1 MISINL
7 TRVAE
12 HLTEHSALLSSLAAY
27 PLPSYPGREQ
37 EPLLNQLLRK
47 KLEPHVEDW
56 VEEGKRAGEE
66 VGDAEGWMELWEWA
80 GREETLE
87 EVVKGRGGG
96 GEDEEKEEEEMG
108 DEGGDGAVGDTGQG
122 TGNGKGKG
130 EEDKEPMAMEEV
142 LRFLMKGEEVK
153 R

>member
-1 MISINL
+1 M
-7 TRVAE
+7 
-12 HLTEHSALLSSLAAY
+12 
-27 PLPSYPGREQ
+27 
-37 EPLLNQLLRK
+37 
-47 KLEPHVEDW
+47 
-56 VEEGKRAGEE
+56 EEGRRAGEE

-96 GEDEEKEEEEMG
+96 GQDEEEEEEVG
-108 DEGGDGAVGDTGQG
+108 DEEGNGVVGETGQG
-122 TGNGKGKG
+122 TGNGKRKG